1 MCLTSY
7 SLSSSTS
14 TCAVFIVSS
23 LAFLTGIV
31 SYDAA
36 HDAFMT
42 LPPYNGS
49 REGMGSSIGG
59 DGPNPC
65 WRAFA

>member
-1 MCLTSY
+1 MT
-7 SLSSSTS
+7 
-14 TCAVFIVSS
+14 
-23 LAFLTGIV
+23 AFPV
-31 SYDAA
+31 HDEA

-42 LPPYNGS
+42 LPPYPGT

-65 WRAFA
+65 